1 VTTDQSIIS
10 NSSRGGFNKGR
21 RVCVV
26 GGGIG
31 GLTAALAF
39 ARSGAEVAVYEQA
52 AKLTEVGAGIQITPN
67 GARALEALGLEAALS
82 ESGLEAQAVEPTDA
96 LTGQRIARFDLG
108 DLDGPPYRLFHRADL
123 IDVLANACRAA
134 GVQINLGE
142 KTQAADLKGGIIVG
156 ADGIRSTTR
165 NFLNDDRG
173 WVGTNQVAWRAVV
186 QSVEPDNVARIWMA
200 PRRHVVTYPLPNGR
214 VNIVAVCERK
224 DQPAEGWHHE
234 DEPNNLRSTFVDC
247 DDQVR
252 NLLEKVETTHLW
264 GLNLHKVAQ
273 RWSDGRI
280 CLLGDAAHPTL
291 PFLAQ
296 GANLAVEDAY
306 VMAAVCDRDTDVAVG
321 LQRYE
326 TLRRP
331 RVTRAIEAAN
341 ANARNYHL
349 SGISRRVAHMGLKTF
364 GVMAPKV
371 FLNRM
376 DWLYG
381 HDVTKD

>member
-1 VTTDQSIIS
+1 VTTKQSVIS

-39 ARSGAEVAVYEQA
+39 ARHGADVEVYEQA
-52 AKLTEVGAGIQITPN
+52 AALTEVGAGIQITPN
-67 GARALEALGLEAALS
+67 GARALKALGLEAALADA
-82 ESGLEAQAVEPTDA
+82 GLEAQAVEPTDA
-96 LTGQRIARFDLG
+96 LTGRRIARFDLG
-108 DLDGPPYRLFHRADL
+108 DLDGPPYRFFHRADL
-123 IDVLANACRAA
+123 IDVLADACRAA
-134 GVQINLGE
+134 GVRINLGVQA
-142 KTQAADLKGGIIVG
+142 QAAGLTDDIIIG

-165 NFLNDDRG
+165 NFLNDDQG
-173 WVGTNQVAWRAVV
+173 WIGTNQVAWRAVV
-186 QSVEPDNVARIWMA
+186 EGVEPDNVARIWMA
-200 PRRHVVTYPLPNGR
+200 PQRHVVTYPLLNGR

-224 DQPAEGWHHE
+224 DQPEEGWHHA
-234 DEPNNLRSTFVDC
+234 DDPNNLRSTFVDC
-247 DDQVR
+247 ADQVR
-252 NLLEKVETTHLW
+252 SLLDKVETTHLW

-273 RWSDGRI
+273 CWSDGRI

-331 RVTRAIEAAN
+331 RVIRAIEAAN

-349 SGISRRVAHMGLKTF
+349 SGVRRRVAHIGLKTL
-364 GVMAPKV
+364 GVVAPKM
-371 FLNRM
+371 FLSRM